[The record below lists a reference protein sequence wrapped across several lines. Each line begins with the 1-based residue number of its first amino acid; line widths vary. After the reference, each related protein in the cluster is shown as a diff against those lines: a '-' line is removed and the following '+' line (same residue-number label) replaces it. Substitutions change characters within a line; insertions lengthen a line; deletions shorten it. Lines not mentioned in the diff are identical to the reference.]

1 MNEQTNEI
9 TPQEAPRE
17 IRIPPQVQVKRS
29 LRDNKQLKFITEKI
43 LAPALFLG
51 GIVTTSLMTYSV
63 IGRILPGNTLMQW
76 LGLLFFDVGA
86 LVWFLKRA
94 TSARGTSQ
102 RVWGLLG
109 FGMDLLGTAVM
120 VYGEIYTG
128 GQDLAAIPSWMGKLL
143 INGTITV
150 IFLNVFFGYMYYQ
163 ASPEDI
169 AAAQDQDADDEIE
182 EVTRAQQRAYLDAN
196 IHNLAAPMFARSVAR
211 FKMRNGLQM
220 TNADYNALEGVID
233 GTVTTPQL
241 PAGNRVTFWDYLR
254 HFFDGAP
261 WRRLSDTLSS
271 RNSPSSPQDTTEQ
284 SEQTPPQA

>member
-29 LRDNKQLKFITEKI
+29 MKDNKI
-43 LAPALFLG
+43 LVAFVSWVLYPILFFSGL
-51 GIVTTSLMTYSV
+51 IAAATMTYDV
-63 IGRILPGNTLMQW
+63 IGMILPGSVYMQW
-76 LGLLFFDVGA
+76 LGITFFDGGA
-86 LVWFLKRA
+86 LVWWLMFVTK
-94 TSARGTSQ
+94 ARGTRQ
-102 RVWGLLG
+102 RLWSLSAFV
-109 FGMDLLGTAVM
+109 MDIAGAMLM
-120 VYGEIYTG
+120 IYAELNLG
-128 GQDLAAIPSWMGKLL
+128 GQTLITPPAWLGKYL
-143 INGTITV
+143 INGTTIV
-150 IFLNVFFGYMYYQ
+150 MALNILLGYLYHMS
-163 ASPEDI
+163 APEDI

-261 WRRLSDTLSS
+261 WRRLSDTLSLT
-271 RNSPSSPQDTTEQ
+271 NSLPSNQDQDEP
-284 SEQTPPQA
+284 TPPQA